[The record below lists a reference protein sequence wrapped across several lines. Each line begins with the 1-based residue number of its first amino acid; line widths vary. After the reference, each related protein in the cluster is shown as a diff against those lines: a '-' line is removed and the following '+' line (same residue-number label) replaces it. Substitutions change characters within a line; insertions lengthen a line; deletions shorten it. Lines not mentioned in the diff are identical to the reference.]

1 MSFTEP
7 IKSNETDTLLN
18 NAHLKELAVEMKQL
32 DDTQFTYP
40 MKEDKG
46 LLQLKLDPKTEEKGL
61 LQLKLGPKTEEKGL
75 LQPKIEDEVQTT
87 INGDK
92 KIPNDGQCYGTNGL
106 IKDGNMSQESV
117 KDNLKYD
124 EFNSKI
130 EPLRFVNESKETL
143 IEDKDA
149 EKLRFVND
157 SKETL
162 IEDKDSEKLR
172 FVNDSK
178 ETLIED
184 KDSEKLRFV
193 NDSKETFIED
203 EDAEKDGNETIQES
217 GSQRKQADLNAT
229 AEGESSI
236 QESGS
241 QRKQADLNATA
252 EGESSIQE
260 SGSQRKQADLNATAE
275 GESSIQESGSQRKQA
290 DLNATAEGESSI
302 QESGSQRKQADLNA
316 TAEGESSIQESGS
329 QRKQAD
335 LNATAEGE
343 SSIQESGSQRKQ
355 ADLNATA
362 EGESSIQESGSQR
375 KQADLNATA
384 EGESSIQESG
394 SQRKQAD
401 LNATAEGESSIQE
414 SGSQR
419 KQADLN
425 ATAEGESSI
434 QESGSQRK
442 QADSNPTT
450 EGESLK
456 TGADCESEQHSDLL
470 KIESVQEDICD
481 PQFLVDCSQVTNTQN
496 HAECK
501 EDSDHNDAL
510 PIGQHDKTP
519 NYDKKSFANRI
530 TELKKKGEAIY
541 DKKRS
546 RSVAKIQRETRCKA
560 HQQYPMVYCTH
571 RSDNNY
577 HVKNGRHG
585 GDQIKHDSSI
595 EKTGIDSPTETIEN
609 RLVESDT
616 EMDVTE
622 KNATEIDL
630 TVQES
635 DTEMDVT
642 EMDATKI
649 DFTVQDRFSGSI
661 RDNTVVSDDSTESVI
676 SLSSTGTVDR
686 SQSQSSDSSSV
697 ETPDAKHQAV
707 EKLKHSKDG
716 TNKRKHSSSDEEIE
730 GVKKKDFIDTD
741 LQDWKVEINS
751 DYNGSESD
759 ISSRSGSPLDEKF
772 HTDDE
777 HSDKNTVSG
786 SKIVKTR
793 KSKENKNADFVAAQA
808 DSKKAVEHQADS
820 EKVFEHQADSEK
832 VVDNQADSEKT
843 VEHLADSEK
852 VVEHQADSEKTV
864 EHLADSEKVVEIEH
878 SVEVTTSA
886 AELINSEKSISTS
899 ADTLDIL
906 CPKLSKIEVPGS
918 KKVPAVL
925 RLPINKPAQTDDKV
939 KTAYVDL
946 VLPPHSKEH
955 EQKQDKSADSSK
967 TSYTEVKAAL
977 KRKLGVDPKTKVMY
991 VSPKVATTSSTP
1003 EFMKSSNIQIG
1014 KDKQDGTGKS
1024 KFCPKFVYLKKT
1036 GQFVPVE
1043 AFKQRNNASL
1053 LQSNPVISRPSNMPV
1068 LMQASTTPMS
1078 TKMPAV
1084 MQALSSP
1091 LPVNM
1096 PVVMQSSNNPL
1107 PLNMPVLMQ
1116 ASNNSNNSVPVDMSA
1131 VLQAMNNPF
1140 SQNMPADV
1148 MQALNIPMPVRMPA
1162 TMQGY
1167 NINKPSPAYQDKP
1180 YRPRPINYRIAP
1192 PNTALQNSLRAHLL
1206 APKPGHS
1213 APSIS
1218 YRQMVPMYKVERPGR
1233 NVITLYCKPVN
1244 INGIKIWQF

>member
-32 DDTQFTYP
+32 EDTQFTYP
-40 MKEDKG
+40 MKEEKG

-61 LQLKLGPKTEEKGL
+61 LQLK
-75 LQPKIEDEVQTT
+75 IEDEVQIT

-117 KDNLKYD
+117 NDNLKYD
-124 EFNSKI
+124 ELNSKV
-130 EPLRFVNESKETL
+130 EPLRFVNESKETF

-149 EKLRFVND
+149 EK
-157 SKETL
+157 
-162 IEDKDSEKLR
+162 
-172 FVNDSK
+172 
-178 ETLIED
+178 
-184 KDSEKLRFV
+184 
-193 NDSKETFIED
+193 
-203 EDAEKDGNETIQES
+203 DGYETIQES
-217 GSQRKQADLNAT
+217 GSQRKQTDSNSSKKEVLQFVN
-229 AEGESSI
+229 ESKEIFIDDKDTEKDGIETIQESGSLRKQTDSNPSKKEVLRFVNESKETFIEDKDTEMDGYETI

-241 QRKQADLNATA
+241 QRKQTDSNPTA
-252 EGESSIQE
+252 EGESYKE
-260 SGSQRKQADLNATAE
+260 
-275 GESSIQESGSQRKQA
+275 
-290 DLNATAEGESSI
+290 
-302 QESGSQRKQADLNA
+302 
-316 TAEGESSIQESGS
+316 
-329 QRKQAD
+329 
-335 LNATAEGE
+335 
-343 SSIQESGSQRKQ
+343 
-355 ADLNATA
+355 
-362 EGESSIQESGSQR
+362 
-375 KQADLNATA
+375 
-384 EGESSIQESG
+384 
-394 SQRKQAD
+394 
-401 LNATAEGESSIQE
+401 
-414 SGSQR
+414 
-419 KQADLN
+419 
-425 ATAEGESSI
+425 
-434 QESGSQRK
+434 
-442 QADSNPTT
+442 
-450 EGESLK
+450 
-456 TGADCESEQHSDLL
+456 GADFEREQHSDFL

-481 PQFLVDCSQVTNTQN
+481 SHFLVDCSQVTNTQN
-496 HAECK
+496 HAEGK
-501 EDSDHNDAL
+501 ENSVHNDSL
-510 PIGQHDKTP
+510 TRGQHDKTP
-519 NYDKKSFANRI
+519 NHDKKSFANRI

-546 RSVAKIQRETRCKA
+546 RSVAKIQRETRCKIY
-560 HQQYPMVYCTH
+560 QQYPMVYCTH

-577 HVKNGRHG
+577 HVKNDRPGEN
-585 GDQIKHDSSI
+585 QIKHDSSI
-595 EKTGIDSPTETIEN
+595 KKAEIDSQTEAIEN
-609 RLVESDT
+609 RLVEPDT
-616 EMDVTE
+616 EMD
-622 KNATEIDL
+622 D
-630 TVQES
+630 
-635 DTEMDVT
+635 T
-642 EMDATKI
+642 EMDATEI
-649 DFTVQDRFSGSI
+649 DFTV
-661 RDNTVVSDDSTESVI
+661 VSDESTESVI
-676 SLSSTGTVDR
+676 SLSTTGSVDS
-686 SQSQSSDSSSV
+686 SQSQSS
-697 ETPDAKHQAV
+697 EHQAV
-707 EKLKHSKDG
+707 EKLTHSKDR

-730 GVKKKDFIDTD
+730 RVKKKDSIDTD
-741 LQDWKVEINS
+741 IQDWKVEINS

-759 ISSRSGSPLDEKF
+759 LSSRSGSPLDEKF

-786 SKIVKTR
+786 FKLVKTSIF
-793 KSKENKNADFVAAQA
+793 KSKENKNVDFVAAQA
-808 DSKKAVEHQADS
+808 DSKKVVEHQADS

-843 VEHLADSEK
+843 VEHQADSEK
-852 VVEHQADSEKTV
+852 TVEHQADSEKTV
-864 EHLADSEKVVEIEH
+864 EIEH
-878 SVEVTTSA
+878 NVEVTTSA
-886 AELINSEKSISTS
+886 AELNNSKKSSSTS
-899 ADTLDIL
+899 TDTLDIL

-939 KTAYVDL
+939 NTTYVDL

-955 EQKQDKSADSSK
+955 EQKLDKSADSSK
-967 TSYTEVKAAL
+967 ATYTEVKAAL
-977 KRKLGVDPKTKVMY
+977 KRKLGVDPKAKVMY

-1084 MQALSSP
+1084 MQALNSP

-1096 PVVMQSSNNPL
+1096 PVVMQSSNNPV

-1131 VLQAMNNPF
+1131 VLLAMNNPF

-1162 TMQGY
+1162 AMQGY

-1180 YRPRPINYRIAP
+1180 YRPRPINYRLAP

-1218 YRQMVPMYKVERPGR
+1218 YRQMVPMYKIEKPGR
-1233 NVITLYCKPVN
+1233 NVITLYCKPLY
-1244 INGIKIWQF
+1244 ISGIKIWRRIGIV